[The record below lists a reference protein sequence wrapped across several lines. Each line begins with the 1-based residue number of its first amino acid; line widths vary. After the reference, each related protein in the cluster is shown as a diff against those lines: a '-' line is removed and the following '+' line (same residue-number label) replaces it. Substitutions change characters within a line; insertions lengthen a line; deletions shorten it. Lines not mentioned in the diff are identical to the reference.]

1 MPDYYEILGVKRDA
15 THGEIKKA
23 YYKLAR
29 EFHTD
34 KLHKEVKA
42 LDKLER
48 EKKNR
53 TLLQSEENER
63 AQLKEKLTKFK
74 EISAAYTVLSDQTK
88 KSQYDRGEDPNQQTF
103 ETEPTW
109 EEESDFYKKISKIL
123 KDMSDLHE
131 STSEINVILRQSRI
145 LDEITDTYHQKVK
158 EIKKQKNGIDKTEEI
173 NELEKRLSYFS
184 TCIKLAKE
192 IKSGNFKYCSSIMK
206 EAIIATDDITSLA
219 QIAVAYDHVEI
230 FKLLDGEGT
239 KVSLNSYLGI
249 TAKCCSEKI
258 LDFLFNKY
266 INEMDVRYKD
276 EEGKTALHHALKW
289 LDRNESKYQILVESL
304 LSNGAR
310 LDVKSDKGETPFD
323 LLLNYAEKSFCPQ
336 AQIKRLNNV
345 SALLS
350 CCKIDELKKLQGTSA
365 LNKLVKL
372 AASKHHKEIFNLLTK
387 NNIHIAYLGDEDGNT
402 ALHCILKSI
411 HYKDYEWTNFAK
423 FLLSK
428 GARLGVKNREGET
441 PFDLL
446 VDYVRM
452 HFYDRHSSERNADG
466 TYDFICRDSRS
477 PLQRL
482 DLVVRLLSEHKD
494 KLEDLNGTSKL
505 GTLVNIVVDCNHK
518 GALDLLLESNI
529 KISSI
534 TLENIVTS
542 NCNKKIFDCFLH
554 KNKIDYQDESG
565 DTALHHAL
573 RKLHSDKSMLCKV
586 ESLVSA
592 GARFYVKND
601 QGETPFD
608 LLVEYVEKGFYGQ
621 ASRLSYAWK
630 LLNKCENKDVLRE
643 LKYKDGTTALDK
655 LNELRIKCRNTSIIV
670 ASTLAVVG
678 VALEVAIAVYSGM
691 LALGIGIGVCCLVVA
706 AIIYHCN
713 SPANLLKDSNAEVA
727 INQMALVK
735 L

>member
-15 THGEIKKA
+15 THDEIKKA
-23 YYKLAR
+23 YRKLALKL
-29 EFHTD
+29 HPD
-34 KLHKEVKA
+34 KLLEEVKE
-42 LDKLER
+42 LDRLEGKKKDGKL
-48 EKKNR
+48 
-53 TLLQSEENER
+53 LSQSEEDQR
-63 AQLKEKLTKFK
+63 TQLEEKLTKFK
-74 EISAAYTVLSDQTK
+74 EISVAHEVLSNPTTR
-88 KSQYDRGEDPNQQTF
+88 SQYDRGKYEDGDCSDELELLRAKLMELISKLKQENKRMKIFYEICNMYLLKSQKLIKEESERVIKRFKQIGKMGKAK
-103 ETEPTW
+103 ETEKLT
-109 EEESDFYKKISKIL
+109 ELEYVNTIMELLCNISSNEYEKCSDIIKKVTIAAGDITFLVQIAITYDRVEFFELFEGRIEISL
-123 KDMSDLHE
+123 NE
-131 STSEINVILRQSRI
+131 ILR
-145 LDEITDTYHQKVK
+145 Y
-158 EIKKQKNGIDKTEEI
+158 
-173 NELEKRLSYFS
+173 
-184 TCIKLAKE
+184 
-192 IKSGNFKYCSSIMK
+192 
-206 EAIIATDDITSLA
+206 
-219 QIAVAYDHVEI
+219 AYE
-230 FKLLDGEGT
+230 
-239 KVSLNSYLGI
+239 YQ
-249 TAKCCSEKI
+249 SEKF
-258 LDFLFNKY
+258 LDYFFNECLDKLN
-266 INEMDVRYKD
+266 INYKD
-276 EEGKTALHHALKW
+276 EKGNTSLHHTLKW
-289 LDRNESKYQILVESL
+289 LDLDKSKYQ
-304 LSNGAR
+304 GF
-310 LDVKSDKGETPFD
+310 VKS
-323 LLLNYAEKSFCPQ
+323 
-336 AQIKRLNNV
+336 
-345 SALLS
+345 
-350 CCKIDELKKLQGTSA
+350 
-365 LNKLVKL
+365 
-372 AASKHHKEIFNLLTK
+372 
-387 NNIHIAYLGDEDGNT
+387 
-402 ALHCILKSI
+402 
-411 HYKDYEWTNFAK
+411 
-423 FLLSK
+423 LLSK
-428 GARLGVKNREGET
+428 GARLDVKNSKDET

-446 VDYVRM
+446 VNYATYPFLKRKI
-452 HFYDRHSSERNADG
+452 ERLNNL
-466 TYDFICRDSRS
+466 S
-477 PLQRL
+477 
-482 DLVVRLLSEHKD
+482 VVLSCCKTDELK
-494 KLEDLNGTSKL
+494 KLEGTPALNKL
-505 GTLVNIVVDCNHK
+505 VDIIVECNHK
-518 GALDLLLESNI
+518 EALNLLVENNI

-573 RKLHSDKSMLCKV
+573 RNLHSDKSMLCKV

>member
-1 MPDYYEILGVKRDA
+1 M
-15 THGEIKKA
+15 
-23 YYKLAR
+23 
-29 EFHTD
+29 
-34 KLHKEVKA
+34 
-42 LDKLER
+42 
-48 EKKNR
+48 
-53 TLLQSEENER
+53 
-63 AQLKEKLTKFK
+63 
-74 EISAAYTVLSDQTK
+74 
-88 KSQYDRGEDPNQQTF
+88 
-103 ETEPTW
+103 
-109 EEESDFYKKISKIL
+109 
-123 KDMSDLHE
+123 
-131 STSEINVILRQSRI
+131 
-145 LDEITDTYHQKVK
+145 
-158 EIKKQKNGIDKTEEI
+158 
-173 NELEKRLSYFS
+173 
-184 TCIKLAKE
+184 
-192 IKSGNFKYCSSIMK
+192 
-206 EAIIATDDITSLA
+206 
-219 QIAVAYDHVEI
+219 
-230 FKLLDGEGT
+230 
-239 KVSLNSYLGI
+239 
-249 TAKCCSEKI
+249 
-258 LDFLFNKY
+258 
-266 INEMDVRYKD
+266 
-276 EEGKTALHHALKW
+276 
-289 LDRNESKYQILVESL
+289 
-304 LSNGAR
+304 
-310 LDVKSDKGETPFD
+310 
-323 LLLNYAEKSFCPQ
+323 
-336 AQIKRLNNV
+336 
-345 SALLS
+345 
-350 CCKIDELKKLQGTSA
+350 
-365 LNKLVKL
+365 
-372 AASKHHKEIFNLLTK
+372 FNLLAK

-428 GARLGVKNREGET
+428 GARLDVKNREGET

-466 TYDFICRDSRS
+466 NYDFICRDSRS

-529 KISSI
+529 RISSY
-534 TLENIVTS
+534 TLNKIVEWDFHE
-542 NCNKKIFDCFLH
+542 KIFDCFLH

-630 LLNKCENKDVLRE
+630 LLNECENKDVLRE

-678 VALEVAIAVYSGM
+678 VALGVAIAVYSGM

>member
-15 THGEIKKA
+15 THDEIKKA
-23 YYKLAR
+23 YRKLALKL
-29 EFHTD
+29 HPD
-34 KLHKEVKA
+34 KLLEEAKE
-42 LDKLER
+42 LDRLEGKKKDGKL
-48 EKKNR
+48 
-53 TLLQSEENER
+53 LSQSEEDQR
-63 AQLKEKLTKFK
+63 AQLEEKLTKFK
-74 EISAAYTVLSDQTK
+74 EISVAHEVLSNPTTR
-88 KSQYDRGEDPNQQTF
+88 SQYDRGKYEDGDCSDELELLRAKLMELISKLKQENKRMKIFYEICNMYLLKSQKLIKEESERLIKRFKQIGKMGKAK
-103 ETEPTW
+103 ETEKLT
-109 EEESDFYKKISKIL
+109 ELEYVNTIMELLCNISSNEYEKCSDIIKKVTIAAGDITFLVQIAITYDRVEFFELFEGRIEISL
-123 KDMSDLHE
+123 NE
-131 STSEINVILRQSRI
+131 ILR
-145 LDEITDTYHQKVK
+145 Y
-158 EIKKQKNGIDKTEEI
+158 
-173 NELEKRLSYFS
+173 
-184 TCIKLAKE
+184 
-192 IKSGNFKYCSSIMK
+192 
-206 EAIIATDDITSLA
+206 
-219 QIAVAYDHVEI
+219 AYE
-230 FKLLDGEGT
+230 
-239 KVSLNSYLGI
+239 YQ
-249 TAKCCSEKI
+249 SEKF
-258 LDFLFNKY
+258 LDYFFNECLDKLN
-266 INEMDVRYKD
+266 INYKD
-276 EEGKTALHHALKW
+276 EKGNTSLHHTLKW
-289 LDRNESKYQILVESL
+289 LDLDKSKYQ
-304 LSNGAR
+304 GF
-310 LDVKSDKGETPFD
+310 VKS
-323 LLLNYAEKSFCPQ
+323 
-336 AQIKRLNNV
+336 
-345 SALLS
+345 
-350 CCKIDELKKLQGTSA
+350 
-365 LNKLVKL
+365 
-372 AASKHHKEIFNLLTK
+372 
-387 NNIHIAYLGDEDGNT
+387 
-402 ALHCILKSI
+402 
-411 HYKDYEWTNFAK
+411 
-423 FLLSK
+423 LLSK
-428 GARLGVKNREGET
+428 GARLDVKNSKDET

-446 VDYVRM
+446 VNYATYPFLKRKI
-452 HFYDRHSSERNADG
+452 ERLNNL
-466 TYDFICRDSRS
+466 S
-477 PLQRL
+477 
-482 DLVVRLLSEHKD
+482 VVLSCCKTDELK
-494 KLEDLNGTSKL
+494 KLEGTPALNKL
-505 GTLVNIVVDCNHK
+505 VDIIVECNNKEALNLLVEN
-518 GALDLLLESNI
+518 NI

-573 RKLHSDKSMLCKV
+573 RNLHSDKSMLCKV

>member
-15 THGEIKKA
+15 THDEIKKA
-23 YYKLAR
+23 YRKLALKL
-29 EFHTD
+29 HPD
-34 KLHKEVKA
+34 KLLEEAKE
-42 LDKLER
+42 LDRLEGKKKDGKL
-48 EKKNR
+48 
-53 TLLQSEENER
+53 LSQSEEDQR
-63 AQLKEKLTKFK
+63 AQLEEKLTKFK
-74 EISAAYTVLSDQTK
+74 EISVAHEVLSNPTTR
-88 KSQYDRGEDPNQQTF
+88 SQYDRGKYEDGDCSDELELLRAKLMELISKLKQENKRMKIFYEICNMYLLKSQKLIKEESERLIKRFKQIGKMGKAK
-103 ETEPTW
+103 ETEKLT
-109 EEESDFYKKISKIL
+109 ELEYVNTIMELLCNISSNEYEKCSDIIKKVTIAAGDITFLVQIAITYDRVEFFELFEGRIEISL
-123 KDMSDLHE
+123 NE
-131 STSEINVILRQSRI
+131 ILR
-145 LDEITDTYHQKVK
+145 Y
-158 EIKKQKNGIDKTEEI
+158 
-173 NELEKRLSYFS
+173 
-184 TCIKLAKE
+184 
-192 IKSGNFKYCSSIMK
+192 
-206 EAIIATDDITSLA
+206 
-219 QIAVAYDHVEI
+219 AYE
-230 FKLLDGEGT
+230 
-239 KVSLNSYLGI
+239 YQ
-249 TAKCCSEKI
+249 SEKF
-258 LDFLFNKY
+258 LDYFFNECLDKLN
-266 INEMDVRYKD
+266 INYKD
-276 EEGKTALHHALKW
+276 EKGNTSLHHTLKW
-289 LDRNESKYQILVESL
+289 LDLDKSKYQ
-304 LSNGAR
+304 GF
-310 LDVKSDKGETPFD
+310 VKS
-323 LLLNYAEKSFCPQ
+323 
-336 AQIKRLNNV
+336 
-345 SALLS
+345 
-350 CCKIDELKKLQGTSA
+350 
-365 LNKLVKL
+365 
-372 AASKHHKEIFNLLTK
+372 
-387 NNIHIAYLGDEDGNT
+387 
-402 ALHCILKSI
+402 
-411 HYKDYEWTNFAK
+411 
-423 FLLSK
+423 LLSK
-428 GARLGVKNREGET
+428 GARLDVKNSKDET

-446 VDYVRM
+446 VNYATYPFLKRKI
-452 HFYDRHSSERNADG
+452 ERLNNL
-466 TYDFICRDSRS
+466 S
-477 PLQRL
+477 
-482 DLVVRLLSEHKD
+482 VVLSCCKTDELK
-494 KLEDLNGTSKL
+494 KLEGTPALNKL
-505 GTLVNIVVDCNHK
+505 VDIIVECNHK
-518 GALDLLLESNI
+518 EALNLLVENNI

-573 RKLHSDKSMLCKV
+573 RNLHSDKSMLCKV

>member
-15 THGEIKKA
+15 THDEIKKA
-23 YYKLAR
+23 YRKLALKL
-29 EFHTD
+29 HPD
-34 KLHKEVKA
+34 KLLEEVKE
-42 LDKLER
+42 LDRLEGKKKDGKL
-48 EKKNR
+48 
-53 TLLQSEENER
+53 LSQSEEDQR
-63 AQLKEKLTKFK
+63 TQLEEKLTKFK
-74 EISAAYTVLSDQTK
+74 EISVAHEVLSNPTTR
-88 KSQYDRGEDPNQQTF
+88 SQYDRGKYEDGDCSDELELLRAKLMELISKLKQENKRMKIFYEICNMYLLKSQKLIKEESERVIKRFKQIGKMGKAK
-103 ETEPTW
+103 ETEKLT
-109 EEESDFYKKISKIL
+109 ELEYVNTIMELLCNISSNEYEKCSDIIKKVTIAAGDITFLVQIAITYDRVEFFELFEGRIEISL
-123 KDMSDLHE
+123 NE
-131 STSEINVILRQSRI
+131 ILRYAYEYQSEKF
-145 LDEITDTYHQKVK
+145 LDYFFNECLDKLNINYKD
-158 EIKKQKNGIDKTEEI
+158 KK
-173 NELEKRLSYFS
+173 
-184 TCIKLAKE
+184 
-192 IKSGNFKYCSSIMK
+192 GN
-206 EAIIATDDITSLA
+206 TSL
-219 QIAVAYDHVEI
+219 
-230 FKLLDGEGT
+230 
-239 KVSLNSYLGI
+239 
-249 TAKCCSEKI
+249 
-258 LDFLFNKY
+258 
-266 INEMDVRYKD
+266 
-276 EEGKTALHHALKW
+276 HHTLKW
-289 LDRNESKYQILVESL
+289 LDLDKSKYQ
-304 LSNGAR
+304 GF
-310 LDVKSDKGETPFD
+310 VKS
-323 LLLNYAEKSFCPQ
+323 
-336 AQIKRLNNV
+336 
-345 SALLS
+345 
-350 CCKIDELKKLQGTSA
+350 
-365 LNKLVKL
+365 
-372 AASKHHKEIFNLLTK
+372 
-387 NNIHIAYLGDEDGNT
+387 
-402 ALHCILKSI
+402 
-411 HYKDYEWTNFAK
+411 
-423 FLLSK
+423 LLSK
-428 GARLGVKNREGET
+428 GARLDVKNSKDET

-446 VDYVRM
+446 VNYATYPFLKRKI
-452 HFYDRHSSERNADG
+452 ERLNNL
-466 TYDFICRDSRS
+466 S
-477 PLQRL
+477 
-482 DLVVRLLSEHKD
+482 VVLSCCKTDELK
-494 KLEDLNGTSKL
+494 KLEGTPALNKL
-505 GTLVNIVVDCNHK
+505 VDIIVECNHK
-518 GALDLLLESNI
+518 EALNLLVENNI

-573 RKLHSDKSMLCKV
+573 RNLHSDKSMLCKV